1 MQWVC
6 VVAKDSL
13 ALFVAPYIVH
23 ILKEKFLMYFK
34 PICVDFVHI
43 YGAICA

>member
-13 ALFVAPYIVH
+13 ASFVASYSVH
-23 ILKEKFLMYFK
+23 TLKEKFLMYFK
-34 PICVDFVHI
+34 DFVHI